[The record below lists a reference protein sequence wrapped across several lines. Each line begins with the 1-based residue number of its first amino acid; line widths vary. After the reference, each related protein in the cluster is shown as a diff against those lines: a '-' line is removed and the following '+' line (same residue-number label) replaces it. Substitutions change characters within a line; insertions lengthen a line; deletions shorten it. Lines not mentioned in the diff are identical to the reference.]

1 MPGTVAD
8 HWVNVLSAYEISCAW
23 FQ

>member
-8 HWVNVLSAYEISCAW
+8 HWVNVLPAYEIPCA
-23 FQ
+23 